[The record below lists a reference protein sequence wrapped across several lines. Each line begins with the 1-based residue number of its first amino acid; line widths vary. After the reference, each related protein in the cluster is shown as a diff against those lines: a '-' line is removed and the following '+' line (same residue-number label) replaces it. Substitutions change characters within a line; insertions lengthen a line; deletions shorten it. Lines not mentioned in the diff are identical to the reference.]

1 MTPFLPCHEKTFST
15 TQFCRTCSCCYRRAA
30 PDAKTSLAY
39 TTGPFSAP
47 HCPARPSRTTEG
59 LILYGAVAG
68 LCPGK
73 VGKRLPEGVA
83 QAARRSGSE
92 FAKRMS
98 SGDARR
104 RYRRSPRTRTPL
116 NGLTKKSASADRPG
130 PGFRTAKSERP
141 LRAQGFGD
149 VPGTRTP
156 PNGLTKKSA
165 SADRHGRGTLQRKV
179 GKRLERRRGSGMC
192 PVKKEASPF
201 WASLLVRNRLQELF
215 LASLVSLVEHINSA
229 GAVDDLHLAGVER
242 VRCV

>member
-1 MTPFLPCHEKTFST
+1 MTAVTSHDTIFLCHEKTFST

-47 HCPARPSRTTEG
+47 HGPARPSRTTEG

-68 LCPGK
+68 LCPGN

-92 FAKRMS
+92 FVKRMS

-104 RYRRSPRTRTPL
+104 RHRRSPRTRTPL
-116 NGLTKKSASADRPG
+116 NGLTKKSASADR
-130 PGFRTAKSERP
+130 R
-141 LRAQGFGD
+141 
-149 VPGTRTP
+149 
-156 PNGLTKKSA
+156 
-165 SADRHGRGTLQRKV
+165 GRGTLQRKV
-179 GKRLERRRGSGMC
+179 EKRLERRRGSGMC

>member
-1 MTPFLPCHEKTFST
+1 MTAVTSHDTIFLCHEKTFST

-47 HCPARPSRTTEG
+47 HGPARPSRTTEG

-92 FAKRMS
+92 FVKRMS

-104 RYRRSPRTRTPL
+104 RHRRSPRTRTPL
-116 NGLTKKSASADRPG
+116 NGLTKKSASADR
-130 PGFRTAKSERP
+130 R
-141 LRAQGFGD
+141 
-149 VPGTRTP
+149 
-156 PNGLTKKSA
+156 
-165 SADRHGRGTLQRKV
+165 GRGTLQRKV
-179 GKRLERRRGSGMC
+179 EKRLERRRGSGTR
-192 PVKKEASPF
+192 PVSIVTGLRWRAC
-201 WASLLVRNRLQELF
+201 A
-215 LASLVSLVEHINSA
+215 ASA
-229 GAVDDLHLAGVER
+229 GVRGYALHKDTAEWLD
-242 VRCV
+242 